1 MSAKAKTAG
10 ATGFLSLGLALALTP
25 AGVLFARQATA
36 PVAAPAAHAA
46 ASAETLAK
54 GKTLFDS
61 AVCSSCHTLAAAG
74 ASGDIGPSL
83 DQNPNLTHDLIVAR
97 VKNGQGAMPPYN
109 GQLSDADVEAVTAY
123 VLSATAKQAQ
133 RVRRVR

>member
-1 MSAKAKTAG
+1 MSAKAKMAG
-10 ATGFLSLGLALALTP
+10 AIGFMSVGLALALTP
-25 AGVLFARQATA
+25 AGALLARQATA
-36 PVAAPAAHAA
+36 PAPAPAAA

-123 VLSATAKQAQ
+123 VLSAAAK
-133 RVRRVR
+133 

>member
-1 MSAKAKTAG
+1 MVSAKAKTAG

-83 DQNPNLTHDLIVAR
+83 DGNANLTHDLIVSR
-97 VKNGQGAMPPYN
+97 VTHGQGAMPPL
-109 GQLSDADVEAVTAY
+109 GGTLGAAEIEDVTAY
-123 VLSATAKQAQ
+123 VLSAAAK
-133 RVRRVR
+133 